1 MTQSKTELLR
11 YSTVENLFLSL
22 WWGPICL
29 GLLPLYLNC
38 KGRGDWICPICTTKN
53 GRSKMIQREKRQS
66 KNKLSALCLKNNNKT
81 KKTKA
86 RQKYGTHA
94 LTRFY
99 EIQQKC
105 ELSCQ
110 FHIWFFFCHIYHKES
125 EQKQSHYCSCTLW
138 YFGTRPFCAYMPR
151 CFYKTIKT
159 AVLIRY
165 LEEQKSWRLKYQ
177 WSSYDHKWVLHK

>member
-1 MTQSKTELLR
+1 MWLRAKLNFSDIPLLKI
-11 YSTVENLFLSL
+11 SSCLSDED
-22 WWGPICL
+22 
-29 GLLPLYLNC
+29 LYALVFFPC
-38 KGRGDWICPICTTKN
+38 IWIAKVGVTGFVQYVQPRMV
-53 GRSKMIQREKRQS
+53 GQREKRQS

>member
-1 MTQSKTELLR
+1 MTQSKIKLFR
-11 YSTVENLFLSL
+11 YSTVENLLLSL
-22 WWGPICL
+22 WCGPICL
-29 GLLPLYLNC
+29 GLLPPYLSC
-38 KGRGDWICPICTTKN
+38 KGRGDRICPIRTTKN
-53 GRSKMIQREKRQS
+53 GMSKMIQRHRR
-66 KNKLSALCLKNNNKT
+66 NKLSAQCLKKP
-81 KKTKA
+81 KA
-86 RQKYGTHA
+86 RQKYGTLA
-94 LTRFY
+94 LSRFY

-110 FHIWFFFCHIYHKES
+110 FRIWFFFCHIYHKES
-125 EQKQSHYCSCTLW
+125 EQRQSHYCSCTLW